1 MLKENFPAVQYL
13 GFYIFTAVGLG
24 LVPGQGTKILKAE
37 KKKAKKKRKEKKKG
51 MIKEVL
57 QAKKKF
63 PEGSLDDQKE
73 MESIRH
79 CKHVD
84 K

>member
-1 MLKENFPAVQYL
+1 
-13 GFYIFTAVGLG
+13 
-24 LVPGQGTKILKAE
+24 
-37 KKKAKKKRKEKKKG
+37 

-63 PEGSLDDQKE
+63 PEESLDYQKE

-84 K
+84 KYKRLMFS